1 MPERD
6 WKIRVK
12 DIKEALDRILEY
24 SAGMKRD
31 EFFSDRK
38 TYDAVKLNLEIIGE
52 AAKNIPDDVRA
63 KHPDIKWKQI
73 TGLRDFIAHEYSGL
87 SEDVIWGVVE
97 VDAPELKAQIE
108 SGFSDLL

>member
-24 SAGMKRD
+24 SAGMQRD

-52 AAKNIPDDVRA
+52 AAKNIPDDVKA

-73 TGLRDFIAHEYSGL
+73 AGLRDFIAHEYSGL

-97 VDAPELKAQIE
+97 VDAPELKTQIE